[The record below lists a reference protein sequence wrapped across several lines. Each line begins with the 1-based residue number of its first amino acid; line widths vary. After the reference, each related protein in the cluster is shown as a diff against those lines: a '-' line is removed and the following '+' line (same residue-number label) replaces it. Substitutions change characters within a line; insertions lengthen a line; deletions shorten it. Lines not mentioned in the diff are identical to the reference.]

1 MSKLKEEI
9 AKAAARLQREK
20 AANATDPKVAAK
32 AEREAQKLTDRA
44 AKEREGKS

>member
-1 MSKLKEEI
+1 MSKTKEEI

-32 AEREAQKLTDRA
+32 AEKEAQKLTERA
-44 AKEREGKS
+44 AKERESK